1 MNVLEIN
8 KMTEEEK
15 HQLTF
20 VFDIDGTLCPLKT
33 KEQKY
38 EDLVPYP
45 EMVDKIREYKKDGA
59 KIVFFTSRNMNTY
72 DSNIGKINVNTGRI
86 IFAWLDKWQIPY
98 DEVVFGKVWAGF
110 NGFYVDDRTVRPDEF
125 LKYNTEELAE
135 ICTRSRCKEV

>member
-1 MNVLEIN
+1 
-8 KMTEEEK
+8 MTEEEK

-20 VFDIDGTLCPLKT
+20 VFDIDGTLCPLKK

-45 EMVDKIREYKKDGA
+45 EMVEKIRAYKNAGA
-59 KIVFFTSRNMNTY
+59 KIVFYTSRNMNTY

-98 DEVVFGKVWAGF
+98 DEIVFGKVWPGH
-110 NGFYVDDRTVRPDEF
+110 NGFYVDDRTIRPDAF
-125 LKYNTEELAE
+125 LKYNTEGLAE
-135 ICTRSRCKEV
+135 ICTKSRCEEK